1 MEQKQKILSLMRDKT
16 YHPLLMKELMR
27 SLGAP
32 KEERQDVKRAV
43 RELVKDGEIV
53 KIRGNRYGLPSQ
65 MNLVVGTLSVHPDGY
80 GFVMPEQPAGAGS
93 RSTGAGGRGADV
105 YVRSIAMMGAMHGDR
120 VVARIER
127 EKGEGRREGRVM
139 RILERATDRVV
150 GKYESGRGFGVVIS
164 TNPRITHDFYIPPK
178 EKGGAKDGQMVVA
191 KIKRFPEPH
200 RAPEAEVV
208 KILGLP
214 GEPGIETD
222 IVIEEHGLST
232 RFSGA
237 ALEEAVAVAGKV
249 TPSMREGRIDLRDRP
264 TVTIDGERARDFDDA
279 VSVEPADGGNIRL
292 LVSIADVAHYVRPG
306 SALDSDA
313 RERTTSVYFPDRVLP
328 MLPEELS
335 NGICSLN
342 PDVERLTLTAEMV
355 FDKDGNRVSY
365 DVYESVIRSRAR
377 MTYTGVAAIIEKDDP
392 ETKEKYSGLV
402 GNFLLM
408 RELMERLNKMRRR
421 RGSIDFDLPEPEV
434 ILDLTGKTTAIV
446 KAERNQAHRL
456 IEEFMLAANETVAAH
471 LEAHGVPF
479 LYRVHEEPDEEKMEI
494 LGDLVKS
501 FGLPWP
507 AGGSIRPKHFARLI
521 EKLEGRP
528 EERFLNTVIL
538 HSMKLAKY
546 TPENAGHFGLAA
558 RCYCHFTSPIRR
570 YPDLSVHRALK
581 ELLKKKS
588 LSAERK
594 SEIASGLGTLGQH
607 CSFMEREAE
616 DAEREVVEIKK
627 LQFMTDKV
635 GGEFTGYV
643 AGVTAFGFFV
653 ELDEYFVE
661 GLVRLTS
668 LHDDYYSYLER
679 EHSLTGEHTG
689 RQFRLGDRVDVILE
703 RIYLERRQM
712 DFSVADMPDSGRP
725 RREPVRMK
733 YRAGGKKGR

>member
-1 MEQKQKILSLMRDKT
+1 MDMAQKEKILSLMREKT
-16 YHPLLMKELMR
+16 YRPLLMKELMR

-32 KEERQDVKRAV
+32 KEERQDIKRAV

-53 KIRGNRYGLPSQ
+53 KIRGNRYGLPGK
-65 MNLVVGTLSVHPDGY
+65 MNLVAGTLSVHPDGY
-80 GFVMPEQPAGAGS
+80 GFVMPDSEGA
-93 RSTGAGGRGADV
+93 ADI
-105 YVRSIAMMGAMHGDR
+105 YVRAIAMMGAMHGDR

-127 EKGEGRREGRVM
+127 EKGEGRREGRII

-150 GKYESGRGFGVVIS
+150 GKYESGRGFGVVVS

-178 EKGGAKDGQMVVA
+178 EKGGARDGQMVVA

-208 KILGLP
+208 KVLGLP

-222 IVIEEHGLST
+222 VVIEEHGLST

-237 ALEEAVAVAGKV
+237 AMEEARAAAQKV
-249 TPSMREGRIDLRDRP
+249 TDAMLKGRIDLRDMP

-279 VSVEPADGGNIRL
+279 VSVEPSGAGNIRL
-292 LVSIADVAHYVRPG
+292 FVSIADVAHYVRPG
-306 SALDSDA
+306 SALDEDA
-313 RERTTSVYFPDRVLP
+313 RERATSVYFPDRALP

-342 PDVERLTLTAEMV
+342 PGVERLTLTAEMV

-365 DVYESVIRSRAR
+365 DVYESVIKSRAR
-377 MTYTGVAAIIEKDDP
+377 MTYTDVAAIIERDDAK
-392 ETKEKYSGLV
+392 TKGRYSGLV
-402 GNFLLM
+402 ENFLLM
-408 RELMERLNKMRRR
+408 RELMERLNRMRRR

-471 LEAHGVPF
+471 LESHGVPF

-494 LGDLVKS
+494 LGDLVKD

-507 AGGSIRPKHFARLI
+507 AGGNIRPKHFAHLM
-521 EKLEGRP
+521 EKLQGRP

-538 HSMKLAKY
+538 RSMKLAKY

-588 LSAERK
+588 LPAERK
-594 SEIASGLGTLGQH
+594 SEIASSLGSLGQH

-616 DAEREVVEIKK
+616 EAEREVVEIKK
-627 LQFMTDKV
+627 LQFMTDKI
-635 GGEFTGYV
+635 GGEFTGYIT
-643 AGVTAFGFFV
+643 GVTAFGFFV

-668 LHDDYYSYLER
+668 LHDDYYSYMER
-679 EHSLTGEHTG
+679 GHSLAGEHTG
-689 RQFRLGDRVDVILE
+689 RTFRLGDKVDVILE
-703 RIYLERRQM
+703 RIDLERRQM
-712 DFSVADMPDSGRP
+712 EFSVAGMDETRRQ
-725 RREPVRMK
+725 RREPVWMK
-733 YRAGGKKGR
+733 YRARGRRK